1 MLGGLGSFIASEVSG
16 AVKRNVIIYGLYG
29 FSALLVLCAAGYA
42 LNALHTVL
50 ALRYDPITASLWIAG
65 GLFLAALLSLGVATY
80 VKNRR
85 RPPRPLATTA
95 LAAAP
100 IAAKLL
106 GSSGMGWRIG
116 WRTAVV
122 GGVVILGALIGRQ
135 FFNRDE
141 SDEDEA

>member
-1 MLGGLGSFIASEVSG
+1 MLGGLGNFIASEVSG

-50 ALRYDPITASLWIAG
+50 TLRYDPITASLWIAG
-65 GLFLAALLSLGVATY
+65 GLLLAALLSLGVATH

-106 GSSGMGWRIG
+106 GSSRIG

-122 GGVVILGALIGRQ
+122 GSVVILGALIGRQ
-135 FFNRDE
+135 FFNRDG

>member
-1 MLGGLGSFIASEVSG
+1 MFGGLGSFIASEVSG

-106 GSSGMGWRIG
+106 GSSRLG

-122 GGVVILGALIGRQ
+122 GSVIILGALIGRQ
-135 FFNRDE
+135 FFNRGED
-141 SDEDEA
+141 DEDEA